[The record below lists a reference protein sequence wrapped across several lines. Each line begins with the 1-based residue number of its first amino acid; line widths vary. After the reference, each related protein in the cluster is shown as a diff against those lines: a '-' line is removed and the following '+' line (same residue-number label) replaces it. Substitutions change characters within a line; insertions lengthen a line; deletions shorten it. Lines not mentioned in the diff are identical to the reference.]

1 MFPSFSNP
9 LSLLGFCFLVFSVAR
24 IFHSIAMFLEDN
36 EKPDFVVYPISFICF
51 CLYFCVLPFTLFMY
65 VLFRY
70 PRSRADKISYKD
82 GQDSMESLMKSEI
95 RIAVQKEN
103 ERMRAFMESA
113 LDQQHAK
120 LSDLY
125 KKKLQEELDQERG
138 RLLWDIL
145 RKNPPASTSEPS
157 EPSEPSRY
165 RAHAHTEDG
174 TVIKL

>member
-1 MFPSFSNP
+1 
-9 LSLLGFCFLVFSVAR
+9 
-24 IFHSIAMFLEDN
+24 
-36 EKPDFVVYPISFICF
+36 
-51 CLYFCVLPFTLFMY
+51 
-65 VLFRY
+65 
-70 PRSRADKISYKD
+70 
-82 GQDSMESLMKSEI
+82 MKSEI